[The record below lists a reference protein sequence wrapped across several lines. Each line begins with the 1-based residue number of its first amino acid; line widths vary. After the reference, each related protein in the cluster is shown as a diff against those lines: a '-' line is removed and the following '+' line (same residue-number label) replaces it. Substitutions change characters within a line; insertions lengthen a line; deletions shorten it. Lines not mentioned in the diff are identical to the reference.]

1 MKKITKSSYMLVDD
15 DDDDDDDGQASWE
28 DEKGLRHVNN
38 HSPVHML
45 VVVNTQQKGGLPD
58 QSVTFVEQGEHPLL
72 IGVQISHRVCPF
84 QSYAESANHIHF
96 PFII

>member
-1 MKKITKSSYMLVDD
+1 MLVDD

-72 IGVQISHRVCPF
+72 IGVQISHHVCPF
-84 QSYAESANHIHF
+84 QSYVCKSYSFPIYHVILNTYNHNH
-96 PFII
+96 